1 MLLLLHGDILPYVAP
16 SAVSDVGPKIL
27 SLVSP
32 LCFIPKSGYL
42 VARKNGSL
50 KKPFWGYWYFG
61 FPQVHVLP
69 LVEPGLRREG
79 DERPYSR

>member
-1 MLLLLHGDILPYVAP
+1 MLISNYIVHSLPVLLLLHGDILPYVAP

-61 FPQVHVLP
+61 FTCFSP
-69 LVEPGLRREG
+69 
-79 DERPYSR
+79 SRCSAIG